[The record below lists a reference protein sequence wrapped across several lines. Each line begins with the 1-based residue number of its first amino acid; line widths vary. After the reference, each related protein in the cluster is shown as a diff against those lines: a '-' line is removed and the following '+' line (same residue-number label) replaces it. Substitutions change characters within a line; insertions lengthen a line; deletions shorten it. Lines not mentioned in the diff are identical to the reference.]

1 MIVLCTLWG
10 FNQVWVKI
18 ANAGISPILQC
29 GLRSL
34 GAAVLL
40 WIWSLTRGVP
50 MLQRDGTLGL
60 GVAAGLMFGV
70 EFAMIYVGMEYT
82 TVSRSVIFLYTAPFV
97 VAVGS
102 HLFVPG
108 ERLRTA
114 QIAGLLAAFA
124 GVVVAVAE
132 GLSFPSGHAFFGDML
147 MLGAG
152 FLWGATTVM
161 IKASALIRI
170 SPSRTLFYQLVVS
183 GLFLP
188 PASWLLGEPGII
200 ALTTPVVTSVVFQI
214 VAVAFASYLTW
225 FWLVR
230 HYPAGRLAAFTFLS
244 PLVGM
249 AAGPLMLGE
258 RITGLLAIAAAL
270 VAVGIYLVNRPP
282 PARLA

>member
-34 GAAVLL
+34 GAAALL
-40 WIWSLTRGVP
+40 WLWAAARGIT
-50 MLQRDGTLGL
+50 MFQRDGTLRL

-82 TVSRSVIFLYTAPFV
+82 TVSRSVIFLYTAPFA

-102 HLFVPG
+102 HLFVPN
-108 ERLRTA
+108 ERMRPV
-114 QIAGLLAAFA
+114 QVAGLLAAFG

-152 FLWGATTVM
+152 FIWGATTVM
-161 IKASALIRI
+161 IKASKLIRI
-170 SPSRTLFYQLVVS
+170 APSRTLFYQLLVS

-188 PASWLLGEPGII
+188 PASYILGEPGII
-200 ALTTPVVTSVVFQI
+200 ALTAPVVASVAFQI
-214 VAVAFASYLTW
+214 VVVAFASYLAW
-225 FWLVR
+225 FWLVQ
-230 HYPAGRLAAFTFLS
+230 HYPANRLAAFTFLS

-249 AAGPLMLGE
+249 VAGPLMLGE
-258 RITGLLAIAAAL
+258 RITPLLALAAAL

-282 PARLA
+282 PPRLA